1 MPDHIDRVQNF
12 PDITILNTIFGQG
25 QDGKG
30 GQGGQGGFGGKD
42 GQGPRSVRVVMVVR
56 MVRLAMFSSNNEK
69 ARTWLSV
76 PLH

>member
-1 MPDHIDRVQNF
+1 MQNF

-25 QDGKG
+25 QDGK
-30 GQGGQGGFGGKD
+30 GGQGGFGGKD

-56 MVRLAMFSSNNEK
+56 MVRVAMFYSNNEK